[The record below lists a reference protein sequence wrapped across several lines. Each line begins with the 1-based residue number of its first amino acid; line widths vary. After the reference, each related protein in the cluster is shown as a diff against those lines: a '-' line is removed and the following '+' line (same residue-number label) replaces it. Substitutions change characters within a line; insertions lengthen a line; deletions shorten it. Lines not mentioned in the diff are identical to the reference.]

1 MDVTQGAA
9 ETPDAQHPGKMT
21 VGLHQEYL
29 TAKTREVVTGIA
41 QVRTSVVT
49 ENEEISVPVSREF
62 VEVDRVV
69 VDDREVDEVP
79 APYWDGDTFVVPV
92 VEEEIVVVK
101 RLVVREEVRVT
112 RHRRTK
118 NVVVDGEVR
127 RQRVDV
133 VQVDP
138 HHHVRTE
145 IPIDTRVTR
154 EPGINS
160 GSSGD

>member
-9 ETPDAQHPGKMT
+9 ENLGPAQPDKMT

-49 ENEEISVPVSREF
+49 ESEELTVPVSREV
-62 VEVDRVV
+62 VEVDRVA
-69 VDDREVDEVP
+69 VDDREVDEMP
-79 APYWDGDTFVVPV
+79 TPYWDGDTLVVPV

-101 RLVVREEVRVT
+101 KLVVREEVRIT
-112 RHRRTK
+112 RQRKTK
-118 NVVVDGEVR
+118 NVHVDGEVR

-138 HHHVRTE
+138 HHRVRAE
-145 IPIDTRVTR
+145 IPIDPQTQTNTGNRSRTR
-154 EPGINS
+154 NS
-160 GSSGD
+160 

>member
-62 VEVDRVV
+62 VEVDRIKAKICSCSVSRRCRDQV
-69 VDDREVDEVP
+69 RKMLRQQMRIIVLFRPQIELNGNAIIIGRKIVKMIRVP
-79 APYWDGDTFVVPV
+79 D
-92 VEEEIVVVK
+92 
-101 RLVVREEVRVT
+101 
-112 RHRRTK
+112 
-118 NVVVDGEVR
+118 
-127 RQRVDV
+127 
-133 VQVDP
+133 
-138 HHHVRTE
+138 HVAT
-145 IPIDTRVTR
+145 
-154 EPGINS
+154 
-160 GSSGD
+160 

>member
-1 MDVTQGAA
+1 MDVTRGAA
-9 ETPDAQHPGKMT
+9 ENPDSPQQGKMT

-49 ENEEISVPVSREF
+49 ENEELSVPVSREF

-79 APYWDGDTFVVPV
+79 SPYWDGDTFVVPV

-112 RHRRTK
+112 RHRKTK

-138 HHHVRTE
+138 HHRVRAE
-145 IPIDTRVTR
+145 IPIETRSDSNTGRHGHV
-154 EPGINS
+154 GN
-160 GSSGD
+160 D

>member
-79 APYWDGDTFVVPV
+79 AP
-92 VEEEIVVVK
+92 
-101 RLVVREEVRVT
+101 
-112 RHRRTK
+112 
-118 NVVVDGEVR
+118 
-127 RQRVDV
+127 
-133 VQVDP
+133 
-138 HHHVRTE
+138 
-145 IPIDTRVTR
+145 
-154 EPGINS
+154 
-160 GSSGD
+160 

>member
-1 MDVTQGAA
+1 MDVTRGAP
-9 ETPDAQHPGKMT
+9 ENPDSPHPGKMT

-49 ENEEISVPVSREF
+49 ENEELSVPVSREV
-62 VEVDRVV
+62 VEVDRVT
-69 VDDREVDEVP
+69 VDEREVDEVP
-79 APYWDGDTFVVPV
+79 TPYWDGDTFVVPV
-92 VEEEIVVVK
+92 VEEEVVVVK

-112 RHRRTK
+112 RQRKTK
-118 NVVVDGEVR
+118 HVLVDGEVR

-138 HHHVRTE
+138 HRRVRAE
-145 IPIDTRVTR
+145 IPIDTRNEVKP
-154 EPGINS
+154 ENYDPS
-160 GSSGD
+160 GGD